1 MKILVADDSR
11 VMRQIVIRTL
21 RQAGYDDHDIV
32 EAEDGADALAKVSSE
47 QPDLVLSDWNM
58 PNMTGIECLQ
68 AMRASGST
76 VPFGFVTS
84 EGSPE
89 MREKAANA
97 GALFLIAKPF
107 TEDTFKDAP
116 GRGDRVSTGT
126 VSCPPPRTSAT
137 CSPAWSASRSPS
149 PPAPR

>member
-1 MKILVADDSR
+1 VKILIADDSR

-21 RQAGYDDHDIV
+21 RQAGYDDHEIV

-58 PNMTGIECLQ
+58 PNMTGIECLE
-68 AMRASGST
+68 AMRSSGST

-84 EGSPE
+84 EGSAE
-89 MREKAANA
+89 MRDKAANA

-107 TEDTFKDAP
+107 TADTFNEHLDGVIA
-116 GRGDRVSTGT
+116 
-126 VSCPPPRTSAT
+126 
-137 CSPAWSASRSPS
+137 
-149 PPAPR
+149 

>member
-32 EAEDGADALAKVSSE
+32 EAEDGADALFKVTSE
-47 QPDLVLSDWNM
+47 KPDLVLSDWNM

-68 AMRASGST
+68 ALRSSGSA

-84 EGSPE
+84 EGSAE
-89 MREKAANA
+89 MRAKAADA

-107 TEDTFKDAP
+107 TADAIRDKLALLGLLP
-116 GRGDRVSTGT
+116 QE
-126 VSCPPPRTSAT
+126 A
-137 CSPAWSASRSPS
+137 AL
-149 PPAPR
+149 

>member
-32 EAEDGADALAKVSSE
+32 EAEDGADALAKVSAE

-68 AMRASGST
+68 ALRSSGSQ

-89 MREKAANA
+89 MREKAASA
-97 GALFLIAKPF
+97 GAMFLIAKPF
-107 TEDTFKDAP
+107 NEDTFKEHLDGVIA
-116 GRGDRVSTGT
+116 
-126 VSCPPPRTSAT
+126 
-137 CSPAWSASRSPS
+137 
-149 PPAPR
+149 

>member
-1 MKILVADDSR
+1 VKILVADDSR

-32 EAEDGADALAKVSSE
+32 EAEDGRDALDKVSSE

-68 AMRASGST
+68 ALRSAGST

-84 EGSPE
+84 EGSAE
-89 MREKAANA
+89 MRERAASA
-97 GALFLIAKPF
+97 GALFVIAKPF
-107 TEDTFKDAP
+107 NEETFKDALD
-116 GRGDRVSTGT
+116 GLI
-126 VSCPPPRTSAT
+126 A
-137 CSPAWSASRSPS
+137 
-149 PPAPR
+149 

>member
-1 MKILVADDSR
+1 MKILIADDSR

-32 EAEDGADALAKVSSE
+32 EAEDGRDAYDKVKAE
-47 QPDLVLSDWNM
+47 NPDLVLSDWNM

-68 AMRASGST
+68 ALRNSGSG

-89 MREKAANA
+89 MREKAADA

-107 TEDTFKDAP
+107 NEDTFKDALD
-116 GRGDRVSTGT
+116 GVI
-126 VSCPPPRTSAT
+126 V
-137 CSPAWSASRSPS
+137 
-149 PPAPR
+149 